1 MSRYDWPSAGRA
13 GARKDDD
20 SNGRRRFMARRRQDF
35 DAEGARS
42 ASRGGPASARAPAPG
57 SRAPASSRTNL
68 WIPLGPQVVLQSNAG
83 SPRIS
88 GRINALAVHPQ
99 GERLYAASAN
109 GGVWYSGDGGA
120 HWRSLAGL
128 AATATAG
135 IVRPSHRNSCHAIAV
150 QFGGSEASDEV
161 WVGTGEV
168 STPIDG
174 QPGSSLGGVGIL
186 HALHPATPDEADP
199 WKIEATN
206 LAGSGVYKIA
216 LE

>member
-1 MSRYDWPSAGRA
+1 MSRYDWPAAGRA
-13 GARKDDD
+13 ASRKDDD
-20 SNGRRRFMARRRQDF
+20 SNGRRRFTARRRQEF

-42 ASRGGPASARAPAPG
+42 ASRGGPASAGAPG
-57 SRAPASSRTNL
+57 SRAPADSRTHL
-68 WIPLGPQVVLQSNAG
+68 WLPLGPQVVLQSDPG

-88 GRINALAVHPQ
+88 GRVNALAVHPD

-168 STPIDG
+168 SNSNDG
-174 QPGSSLGGVGIL
+174 QP
-186 HALHPATPDEADP
+186 
-199 WKIEATN
+199 
-206 LAGSGVYKIA
+206 
-216 LE
+216 